1 MLLFPAVFDIKPIWY
16 TGVVCYFS
24 LQGISVENPPW
35 NLTFSMW
42 LTVHSRNF
50 LDIFLPVNTSK
61 RGGHAEA
68 WARHEGAAP
77 TDSAAPL
84 PQHLNSNLVQVS
96 NTYNRGIT
104 WPSPRVPHLGP
115 PCEVPMCGPFLRG
128 SNVYYLC
135 NRGEI
140 PCDENYKVLPLMIG
154 IVFFAS

>member
-16 TGVVCYFS
+16 TGVVCNFS

-115 PCEVPMCGPFLRG
+115 PCEYPGLKC
-128 SNVYYLC
+128 
-135 NRGEI
+135 I
-140 PCDENYKVLPLMIG
+140 LPLQPRWNPLWWKLQGAAPDDWHRILC
-154 IVFFAS
+154 FLNQSHTP